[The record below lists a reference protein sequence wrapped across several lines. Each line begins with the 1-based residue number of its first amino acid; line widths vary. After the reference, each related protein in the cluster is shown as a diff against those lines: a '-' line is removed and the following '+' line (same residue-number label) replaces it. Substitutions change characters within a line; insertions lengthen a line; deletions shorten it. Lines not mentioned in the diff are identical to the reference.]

1 MGLKAR
7 YWHGKQALMRRFG
20 DPYRADKRYKPRPG
34 VYALL
39 EDRGQLLLTEQDDRW
54 DGPQLQ
60 LPGGGIDPGEGP
72 IDALHRECMEEIGW
86 RIAVRR
92 RLGAYRWFVFMP
104 EYDLW
109 AEKICH
115 LYLAHPVRKI
125 AEPTEPDHISL
136 WMPAE
141 EAAARI
147 YSPGDRAFVAEFLA
161 HQSAGFTR

>member
-1 MGLKAR
+1 LGLKAR

-72 IDALHRECMEEIGW
+72 
-86 RIAVRR
+86 
-92 RLGAYRWFVFMP
+92 
-104 EYDLW
+104 LW